1 MDIAQGLFAFL
12 ANPNV
17 AYVFLIVGLI
27 SMVLALTA
35 PGTGVAE
42 VAAGLCL
49 ILAIIGLAQLPVNI
63 AGIVLIALGMGM
75 FILDIKVQSSLLGLG
90 GALTLGI
97 GSLFLFQPGPQALTV
112 SWWLVALTTAGTG
125 LLFGL
130 GLNRAMHAMR
140 LPSRMDRAAL
150 AGAAGVIKSPLSAES
165 RFIGTAQI
173 GGELWTVKSDE
184 PIAEGSE
191 VIVEEIEGVTL
202 KVRAR

>member
-49 ILAIIGLAQLPVNI
+49 ILAAIGLAQLPVNI
-63 AGIVLIALGMGM
+63 AGILLIALGIGL
-75 FILDIKVQSSLLGLG
+75 FVADIKLQSSLLALG
-90 GALTLGI
+90 GAIALGI
-97 GSLFLFQPGPQALTV
+97 GSLFLFQPQSVNV
-112 SWWLVALTTAGTG
+112 SWWLVALTTACTG

-130 GLNRAMHAMR
+130 GVNRAMHALR
-140 LPSRMDRAAL
+140 LPSRMSHEQME
-150 AGAAGVIKSPLSAES
+150 GAAGVIKTPLLAEN
-165 RFIGTAQI
+165 RFTGTAQI
-173 GGELWTVKSDE
+173 GSELWTVKSDQ
-184 PIAEGSE
+184 ALSEGSE
-191 VIVEEIEGVTL
+191 VIVEEMEGVTL
-202 KVRAR
+202 KVRAK